1 MYISNH
7 DKRILK
13 MLVEERNRLQSSPKS
28 YHKAAEIDVLTKHI
42 VAIRNTIEYASVTC
56 EDSSFFEAAEQFV
69 ESKPIVL
76 KRGQSISL
84 RMC

>member
-1 MYISNH
+1 MYISN
-7 DKRILK
+7 DDNRILN
-13 MLVEERNRLQSSPKS
+13 MLVEERNRLQSSTKP
-28 YHKAAEIDVLTKHI
+28 YHKAAEIESLTKHI

-56 EDSSFFEAAEQFV
+56 ETAEECV

-76 KRGQSISL
+76 KRGESVSL

>member
-7 DKRILK
+7 DNRILN
-13 MLVEERNRLQSSPKS
+13 MLVEERKRLESSNKP
-28 YHKAAEIDVLTKHI
+28 YHKAAEIESLTKHI
-42 VAIRNTIEYASVTC
+42 VAIRNTIEYAAVTC
-56 EDSSFFEAAEQFV
+56 EEAEEGV